1 MGATYKVGHRSWF
14 LGPTNSPGSLG
25 PHFLDK
31 LQEIVTGMQI
41 SSISEYNRS
50 IQLLMAVLMRQ
61 VLITLRCVLIVIE
74 NNMTSFFVVFVVN
87 HLNVKRN
94 LSFSYRLP
102 VVV

>member
-1 MGATYKVGHRSWF
+1 
-14 LGPTNSPGSLG
+14 
-25 PHFLDK
+25 
-31 LQEIVTGMQI
+31 
-41 SSISEYNRS
+41 
-50 IQLLMAVLMRQ
+50 MAVLMRQ

-102 VVV
+102 VVA

>member
-1 MGATYKVGHRSWF
+1 
-14 LGPTNSPGSLG
+14 
-25 PHFLDK
+25 
-31 LQEIVTGMQI
+31 MQI

-50 IQLLMAVLMRQ
+50 VQLLMAVLMRQ

-102 VVV
+102 VVAWIYPLKYTCDKTKCLQ